1 MTSLSCISDAK
12 INCCKNGNCK
22 DDMCPDTHH
31 CCWQKTENPLLGL
44 CVKKD
49 SRGGTK
55 NCDKKRGLPIS
66 SCRDT
71 GNRNRENY
79 EEHYEDNNKNLSKSV
94 YYLFYSLY
102 SAPNNLSK
110 SCFFNL
116 EASELVVSPS
126 STATL
131 LNFGNCNFL

>member
-79 EEHYEDNNKNLSKSV
+79 EENYEDNNKNLSKIFVESNEG
-94 YYLFYSLY
+94 YNGPIFSRSKLLIKILFIFLLILIIYMIL
-102 SAPNNLSK
+102 NKK
-110 SCFFNL
+110 S
-116 EASELVVSPS
+116 
-126 STATL
+126 
-131 LNFGNCNFL
+131 